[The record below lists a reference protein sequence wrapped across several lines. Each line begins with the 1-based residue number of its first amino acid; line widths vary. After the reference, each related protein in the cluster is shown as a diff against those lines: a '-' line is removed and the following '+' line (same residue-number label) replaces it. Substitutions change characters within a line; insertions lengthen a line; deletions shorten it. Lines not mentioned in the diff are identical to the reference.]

1 MGDECG
7 IYYRP
12 DLAATL
18 LGRARRAFIFRLV
31 STAISLGIF
40 GVLWAL
46 WPATFA
52 DWAPWFIG
60 ASLLTG
66 GAMALL
72 DAVRWV
78 RVQADAGAVRAGLAV
93 GLNREGVLTGDRW
106 LPWPEVGSMLVKPG
120 SLGSSARLVTTGRD
134 SASTTVPLDLTD
146 TMPATLDSVVRAL
159 SGGRASVDLSRLD

>member
-12 DLAATL
+12 DVADAL
-18 LGRARRAFIFRLV
+18 LSRARRAFWFRLV

-40 GVLWAL
+40 GILWAI
-46 WPATFA
+46 WPDIFA

-60 ASLLTG
+60 VSLLTG

-72 DAVRWV
+72 DAVRWI
-78 RVQADAGAVRAGLAV
+78 RIQGDAGAVRSGLAL
-93 GLNREGVLTGDRW
+93 GLNREGVLIGERW

-120 SLGSSARLVTTGRD
+120 SLGSSSRLVTTGRD
-134 SASTTVPLDLTD
+134 NATTTVPLDLTD
-146 TMPATLDSVVRAL
+146 AMPATLDSVVRVL